1 MTCTFFGH
9 KDTPE
14 KEKEQLRKVLLNL
27 IIENNV
33 DIFYV
38 GNNGNFDFMVQNI
51 LDKLKNE
58 YPIRY
63 YIVLAYM
70 PTAENNFS
78 EHTILP
84 ETIENV
90 PKRFAISYRNNR
102 MIEQS
107 DYVVTYVRRSFGGA
121 AQFEAQAKRKHKTII
136 AL

>member
-51 LDKLKNE
+51 LDKLK
-58 YPIRY
+58 
-63 YIVLAYM
+63 
-70 PTAENNFS
+70 
-78 EHTILP
+78 
-84 ETIENV
+84 
-90 PKRFAISYRNNR
+90 FAISYRNNR

-121 AQFEAQAKRKHKTII
+121 AQFEAQAKRKHKIII